1 MKYLLISLLL
11 LSNIVAWTMDY
22 PWFND
27 IDSFLYYIDADK
39 ENCPNDLPYENA
51 ACSLEINDK
60 YNLKEFCKLPAR
72 CLKAIHKIDIPTI
85 NASPKKER
93 ALIKFFEDHK
103 DDFTKLTIF
112 ISSGLKLGDDFTNIL
127 NNIKSLRQVDLIGA
141 SLSNN
146 GLLNLL
152 NNRNLYHIS
161 VYHNPMI
168 SDEVVFHILSMGK
181 TFNDVILVIELS
193 IDNNTKDQ
201 LHNLGF
207 NLILF

>member
-22 PWFND
+22 AWFND
-27 IDSFLYYIDADK
+27 IDSFLYYIDANK
-39 ENCPNDLPYENA
+39 ENYPNDLPYENA
-51 ACSLEINDK
+51 VCSLEINDK

-85 NASPKKER
+85 NASPKEER
-93 ALIKFFEDHK
+93 ALIKFFEDHHG
-103 DDFTKLTIF
+103 DFTKLTIF
-112 ISSGLKLGDDFTNIL
+112 ISSGLRLGDDFTNIL

-141 SLSNN
+141 RLSNN

-152 NNRNLYHIS
+152 NNSDLYYIN

-168 SDEVVFHILSMGK
+168 SDEVVSRILSMDK
-181 TFNDVILVIELS
+181 TFNIILVIELS